1 MYQDNRNTERWNN
14 KQKKKK
20 KKKKKMK
27 KLVHMKNI

>member
-14 KQKKKK
+14 KKKKKK

>member
-14 KQKKKK
+14 K